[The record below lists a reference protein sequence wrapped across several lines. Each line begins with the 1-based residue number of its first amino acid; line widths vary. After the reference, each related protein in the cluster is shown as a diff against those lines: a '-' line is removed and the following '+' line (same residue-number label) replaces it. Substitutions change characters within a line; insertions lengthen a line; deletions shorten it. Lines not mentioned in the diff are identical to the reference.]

1 MLNVFCSVPVEI
13 PFRSVIRSDFEMSFF
28 DPRIF
33 SCILWTRIVLV
44 VGSKKC
50 ECTIFVCIIFFFF
63 VLLNISKVLVAINK
77 YFHLNKPKTK
87 VISNFFFFSFV
98 ILFCW
103 CRVEL
108 SRVLLWYRCNNIA
121 SFNCCRKSTI
131 VWFWVE
137 LYGGD
142 VGQ

>member
-1 MLNVFCSVPVEI
+1 MLNVLLCSCGNTISLRNSTLRFWNVI
-13 PFRSVIRSDFEMSFF
+13 FRS
-28 DPRIF
+28 
-33 SCILWTRIVLV
+33 
-44 VGSKKC
+44 KN
-50 ECTIFVCIIFFFF
+50 IFVHSLDSNCLGGWQQKMWMHDFRLHYNFL
-63 VLLNISKVLVAINK
+63 LLNISKVLVAINK
-77 YFHLNKPKTK
+77 YCHLNKPKTK
-87 VISNFFFFSFV
+87 VISNSHFFSFV

-121 SFNCCRKSTI
+121 SFNCCRKSMF